1 MTDISVIIPCYNSN
15 FSKLIKQIK
24 LIEKILNKKKYEII
38 LIFDNGPLL
47 QKKIKK
53 IRSLNKKKLSV
64 YQCLGLLGQQAMTKL
79 AFKLAK
85 GNTIITIDDDLK
97 YEIKNINYILEY
109 FKSKKLDLII
119 GKEINIQKSL
129 FRKLG
134 SFFVRK
140 IAKYS
145 FNLKK
150 EIFFSSFRIV
160 KKKLAKI
167 ISKDKNIFNVIGF
180 DLLLKSKNVSNY
192 DILVNKNKSKS
203 RYSFVSLLLFFIDQL
218 IFYSFKKRKF
228 EKVIICLIFF
238 SITLIILNQMQLI
251 IAYKLI
257 SYLLLLMFSIATTRY
272 LTLLLAF
279 NKKVKIDRII

>member
-1 MTDISVIIPCYNSN
+1 MTDITVVIPCYNSN
-15 FSKLIKQIK
+15 FPKLIKQIK
-24 LIEKILNKKKYEII
+24 LLERLFNKKKYEII

-64 YQCLGLLGQQAMTKL
+64 YQCLGLLGQQAITKL

-97 YEIKNINYILEY
+97 YEIKNINYILKY
-109 FKSKKLDLII
+109 FKSKKFDLII

-140 IAKYS
+140 IAKYF

-150 EIFFSSFRIV
+150 EIFFSSFRIT

-203 RYSFVSLLLFFIDQL
+203 RYSFVSLLLLFIDQL

-228 EKVIICLIFF
+228 EKVIICSIFF
-238 SITLIILNQMQLI
+238 SIALIILNQIQLV

-257 SYLLLLMFSIATTRY
+257 SYSLLLMFLIATTRY
-272 LTLLLAF
+272 LILLLAF
-279 NKKVKIDRII
+279 NKKVKIERII

>member
-1 MTDISVIIPCYNSN
+1 MTDITVVIPCYNSN
-15 FSKLIKQIK
+15 FPKLIKQIK
-24 LIEKILNKKKYEII
+24 LLERLFNKKKYEII

-64 YQCLGLLGQQAMTKL
+64 YQCLGLLGQQAITKL

-97 YEIKNINYILEY
+97 YEIKNINYIFKY
-109 FKSKKLDLII
+109 FKSKKFDLII

-140 IAKYS
+140 IAKYF

-150 EIFFSSFRIV
+150 EIFFSSFRIT

-203 RYSFVSLLLFFIDQL
+203 RYSFVSLLLLFIDQL

-228 EKVIICLIFF
+228 EKVIICSIFF
-238 SITLIILNQMQLI
+238 SIALIILNQIQLV

-257 SYLLLLMFSIATTRY
+257 SYSLLLMFLIATTRY
-272 LTLLLAF
+272 LILLLAF
-279 NKKVKIDRII
+279 NKKVKIERII

>member
-15 FSKLIKQIK
+15 FSSLIKQIK
-24 LIEKILNKKKYEII
+24 LIEKILSKKKYEII

-47 QKKIKK
+47 QNKIKK
-53 IRSLNKKKLSV
+53 LRSLNKKKLSV
-64 YQCLGLLGQQAMTKL
+64 YQCLGLLGQQAITKL

-85 GNTIITIDDDLK
+85 GNIIITIDDDLK
-97 YEIKNINYILEY
+97 YKIKNINYILQY
-109 FKSKKLDLII
+109 FKSKKFDLII
-119 GKEINIQKSL
+119 GKEVNIQKSL

-140 IAKYS
+140 IAKYF

-150 EIFFSSFRIV
+150 EIFFSSFRII

-180 DLLLKSKNVSNY
+180 DLLLKSKNASNY

-228 EKVIICLIFF
+228 EKVIICSIFF
-238 SITLIILNQMQLI
+238 SITLIILNQIQLV

-257 SYLLLLMFSIATTRY
+257 SYSLLLIFSIATTRY
-272 LTLLLAF
+272 LILLLTF

>member
-1 MTDISVIIPCYNSN
+1 MTDITVVIPCYNSN
-15 FSKLIKQIK
+15 FLKLIKQIK
-24 LIEKILNKKKYEII
+24 LLEKLFNKKKYEII
-38 LIFDNGPLL
+38 LIFDYGSLF
-47 QKKIKK
+47 QKNIKK
-53 IRSLNKKKLSV
+53 FRSLNKKKLRV
-64 YQCLGLLGQQAMTKL
+64 YQCLGLLGQQAITKL

-97 YEIKNINYILEY
+97 YEIKNINHILEY
-109 FKSKKLDLII
+109 FKSKKFDLII
-119 GKEINIQKSL
+119 GKEINIQKNL

-140 IAKYS
+140 IAKYI
-145 FNLKK
+145 FNLKR

-180 DLLLKSKNVSNY
+180 DLLLKSKNASNY

-218 IFYSFKKRKF
+218 IFYSFKKKKF
-228 EKVIICLIFF
+228 EKVIICSIFF
-238 SITLIILNQMQLI
+238 SITLIFLNQMQLVV
-251 IAYKLI
+251 AYKLI
-257 SYLLLLMFSIATTRY
+257 SYSLLIIFSIAITRY
-272 LTLLLAF
+272 LVHLLTY

>member
-1 MTDISVIIPCYNSN
+1 MIDISVIIPCYNSN

-64 YQCLGLLGQQAMTKL
+64 YQCLGLVGQQAITKL

-109 FKSKKLDLII
+109 FKSKKFDLII

-140 IAKYS
+140 IAKYF

-150 EIFFSSFRIV
+150 EIFFSSFRII

-218 IFYSFKKRKF
+218 IFYSLKKRKF
-228 EKVIICLIFF
+228 EKVIICSIFF

-257 SYLLLLMFSIATTRY
+257 SCSLLLIFSIATTRY
-272 LTLLLAF
+272 LILLLAF